1 MRRKGWWKIANLT
14 PKQKKFADEYII
26 TGNATQSAIEAG
38 YSKKYANTNASK
50 LLQNTTIKEYIAER
64 FKQIESHKIAT
75 ADEVLQV
82 LTSIIR
88 LEFTEEQQTINPLTG
103 KVETLENKPT
113 TKDVISASKELL
125 KRYPLL
131 NTDLMRDKLVAEV
144 AKAEAEAR
152 IAQNKADK
160 LTSDEH
166 TDELLKALINPPVKE
181 DSHDDTVQS

>member
-1 MRRKGWWKIANLT
+1 MAFLIQRKGWWKIANLT

-125 KRYPLL
+125 KRYPTNVELKKL
-131 NTDLMRDKLVAEV
+131 NLEIEKLQSQIGGNEQQDDKIAEYINMVKGVVRDGG
-144 AKAEAEAR
+144 
-152 IAQNKADK
+152 
-160 LTSDEH
+160 
-166 TDELLKALINPPVKE
+166 
-181 DSHDDTVQS
+181 

>member
-1 MRRKGWWKIANLT
+1 MT

-125 KRYPLL
+125 KRYPTNVELKKL
-131 NTDLMRDKLVAEV
+131 NLEIEKLQSQIGGNEQQDDKIAEYINMVKGVMRDG
-144 AKAEAEAR
+144 
-152 IAQNKADK
+152 D
-160 LTSDEH
+160 
-166 TDELLKALINPPVKE
+166 
-181 DSHDDTVQS
+181 

>member
-1 MRRKGWWKIANLT
+1 MT

-50 LLQNTTIKEYIAER
+50 LLQNTTIKEYIEER

-125 KRYPLL
+125 KRYPTSMELKKL
-131 NTDLMRDKLVAEV
+131 TLEIEKLQSQIGGNEQQDDKIAEYINMVKGVMRDG
-144 AKAEAEAR
+144 
-152 IAQNKADK
+152 D
-160 LTSDEH
+160 
-166 TDELLKALINPPVKE
+166 
-181 DSHDDTVQS
+181 

>member
-1 MRRKGWWKIANLT
+1 MILWKGWWKIANLT

-125 KRYPLL
+125 KRYPTNAELKKL
-131 NTDLMRDKLVAEV
+131 NLEIEKLQSQIGGNEQQDDKIAEYISMLKKEVRDGG
-144 AKAEAEAR
+144 
-152 IAQNKADK
+152 
-160 LTSDEH
+160 
-166 TDELLKALINPPVKE
+166 
-181 DSHDDTVQS
+181 

>member
-1 MRRKGWWKIANLT
+1 MTI
-14 PKQKKFADEYII
+14 KQKKFADEYII
-26 TGNATQSAIEAG
+26 SGNATQSAISAG
-38 YSKKYANTNASK
+38 YSQRSARSVGQENLTKPD
-50 LLQNTTIKEYIAER
+50 IKAYIDER
-64 FKQIESHKIAT
+64 LKEIESQKIAT

-88 LEFTEEQQTINPLTG
+88 LEFREEQQAINPLTG
-103 KVETLENKPT
+103 AIEMLENKPT

-131 NTDLMRDKLVAEV
+131 NTDLMCDKLVAEV

-181 DSHDDTVQS
+181 DSHDDTV

>member
-1 MRRKGWWKIANLT
+1 MAFLIQRKGWWKIANLT

-64 FKQIESHKIAT
+64 FKQIESSKIAT

-125 KRYPLL
+125 KRYPTNVELKKL
-131 NTDLMRDKLVAEV
+131 NLEIEKLQSQIGGNEQQDDKIAEYINMVKGVMRDG
-144 AKAEAEAR
+144 
-152 IAQNKADK
+152 D
-160 LTSDEH
+160 
-166 TDELLKALINPPVKE
+166 
-181 DSHDDTVQS
+181 